1 MNTKINI
8 RFNLKMVEYLN
19 EQLAIENSVTER
31 LVTRIHEVSFPNF
44 KQRLEKNL
52 RETMGRKEM
61 IYQLI
66 VSLGGK
72 PTDTKSTLPTLKMP
86 DSHSIR
92 ELKDSVESFTNHR
105 RKEAKLAE
113 EEIHKIKADLMIE
126 KAGVIAYKIL
136 LRIADQANIP
146 DATSIL
152 KQSIEEEESMS
163 NWITDN
169 ISVMIDHL
177 WSKIESALIE

>member
-1 MNTKINI
+1 MNTKVNI
-8 RFNLKMVEYLN
+8 RFNLKMVEYFN

-113 EEIHKIKADLMIE
+113 EEIHKIKEDKNVNYKSIPMSYLQFIAIVSKYSTTQVMLNVPTSGRIDLLEIKYSLQIE
-126 KAGVIAYKIL
+126 F
-136 LRIADQANIP
+136 
-146 DATSIL
+146 
-152 KQSIEEEESMS
+152 
-163 NWITDN
+163 
-169 ISVMIDHL
+169 
-177 WSKIESALIE
+177 SAL

>member
-86 DSHSIR
+86 DSHHQRIEGFSGIIYQ
-92 ELKDSVESFTNHR
+92 SS
-105 RKEAKLAE
+105 KER
-113 EEIHKIKADLMIE
+113 
-126 KAGVIAYKIL
+126 G
-136 LRIADQANIP
+136 
-146 DATSIL
+146 
-152 KQSIEEEESMS
+152 
-163 NWITDN
+163 
-169 ISVMIDHL
+169 
-177 WSKIESALIE
+177 

>member
-1 MNTKINI
+1 MNTKVNI
-8 RFNLKMVEYLN
+8 RFNLKMVEYFN

-44 KQRLEKNL
+44 KQHLEKNL

-105 RKEAKLAE
+105 RKEAKLA
-113 EEIHKIKADLMIE
+113 AS
-126 KAGVIAYKIL
+126 
-136 LRIADQANIP
+136 LRIAPCIP
-146 DATSIL
+146 I
-152 KQSIEEEESMS
+152 MS
-163 NWITDN
+163 NN
-169 ISVMIDHL
+169 IAKPNPP
-177 WSKIESALIE
+177 KIVSQK

>member
-1 MNTKINI
+1 M
-8 RFNLKMVEYLN
+8 
-19 EQLAIENSVTER
+19 
-31 LVTRIHEVSFPNF
+31 
-44 KQRLEKNL
+44 
-52 RETMGRKEM
+52 
-61 IYQLI
+61 
-66 VSLGGK
+66 
-72 PTDTKSTLPTLKMP
+72 
-86 DSHSIR
+86 
-92 ELKDSVESFTNHR
+92 ESFTNHR

-163 NWITDN
+163 N
-169 ISVMIDHL
+169 
-177 WSKIESALIE
+177 